1 MSDSILIIS
10 IGIIAIFIILAIK
23 LIAYDIVRMHKDV
36 RRIIEYSFWSY
47 KRELETRKILRK
59 RK

>member
-1 MSDSILIIS
+1 MNDSILITA
-10 IGIIAIFIILAIK
+10 IGIIAILNILAVK
-23 LIAYDIVRMHKDV
+23 LIARDIVRMHKDV